1 MKLKVLV
8 ADDHSIVR
16 VGMSLLLKK
25 LNPQATVVEC
35 CDFKEVLAAVAADQ
49 FDLLILDVNMANG
62 NYQDT
67 SDVIR
72 RRQPGAKILIFS
84 SLDEQLYAIRYLQ
97 TGADGFLHKL
107 ASQEEVEYAVRQMLT
122 VGKYISE
129 KVKENM
135 ISSYINGDRKYQ
147 DPLEVL
153 SNRELDI
160 ARHLIRGLSLKEISG
175 KLNLH
180 VATVST
186 YKTRI
191 FEKLAI
197 SRVTELIERFRIHGI
212 VPGERIE

>member
-1 MKLKVLV
+1 MTFKVLI

-16 VGMSLLLKK
+16 VGLTLLLKK
-25 LNPQATVVEC
+25 IRPASAVVESR
-35 CDFKEVLAAVAADQ
+35 DFQEVLQAIAAHQ
-49 FDLLILDVNMANG
+49 FDLMILDVNMANG

-67 SDVIR
+67 IDIIK
-72 RRQPGAKILIFS
+72 RRQPAAKVLIFS

-107 ASQEEVEYAVRQMLT
+107 ASETEVEYAVKQMLNT
-122 VGKYISE
+122 GKYISE

-135 ISSYINGDRKYQ
+135 ISSFLHGDKTHD
-147 DPLEVL
+147 DPLEIL

-160 ARHLIRGLSLKEISG
+160 ARFLIQGLSLKEIAAM
-175 KLNLH
+175 LHLH

-191 FEKLAI
+191 FEKMAI

-212 VPGERIE
+212 VPGEKI